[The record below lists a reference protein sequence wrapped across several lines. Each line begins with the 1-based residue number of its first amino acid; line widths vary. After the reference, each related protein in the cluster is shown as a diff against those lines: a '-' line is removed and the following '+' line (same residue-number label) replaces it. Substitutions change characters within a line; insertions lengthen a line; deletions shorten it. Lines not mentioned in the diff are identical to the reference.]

1 MTVKKKTDMDTEFF
15 EPAEIRLPE
24 PQRIA
29 ASRHGM
35 VSTAHF
41 RATEVG
47 VSILE
52 EGGNAIDA
60 AVAAAFALGI
70 CEPQASGLGGQTMM
84 LLHSVKTD
92 KTIALDGSSRAPNR
106 AVIDFFAEKSSRIG
120 GYSAATVPSTPATLA
135 YVLERYGTF
144 KLAQALEPAIYLA
157 REGYEISALQ
167 NRLQR
172 RELKSLKK
180 RGAGSHFLRNGERPF
195 PVGTIFKQPALAETL
210 QLLAQKGIKA
220 FYHGKI
226 ANLIHEDM
234 QRNGGFIQK
243 DDLARIPY
251 PIERE
256 PVSCR
261 FGNMFVYTM
270 PPPGSGR
277 TLIEML
283 NVLRKFPK
291 KERNPDTPHG
301 ALLLAE
307 IMRRAQ
313 LDRRDRPFDPSFYPQ
328 VQDRR
333 MISKDY
339 AKLVSEQIKTRIKGG
354 GETTHL
360 SVMDRFGNVVAL
372 TQSIER
378 VYGAKVVTPE
388 LGFLYNNYMCSF
400 DYQYI
405 SHPYYLRPN
414 GVPWAS
420 VAPTLIFRSKN
431 PWLAIGSPGSE
442 RIVSTILQVLV
453 RLSHQSPFDAVAA
466 PRMHCSYDGKVSLEA
481 AHMRNDI
488 LEFLKQHGFAID
500 VREPM
505 SFYLG
510 CVQMVLRENDEF
522 IGVADPRRDGS
533 AGGPKA

>member
-1 MTVKKKTDMDTEFF
+1 MKKRPEQDTEFF

-24 PQRIA
+24 PQRVA
-29 ASRHGM
+29 ASPHGM
-35 VSTAHF
+35 VATAHF

-47 VSILE
+47 VAILE
-52 EGGNAIDA
+52 QGGNAVDA
-60 AVAAAFALGI
+60 AVAAAFALGV

-84 LLHSVKTD
+84 LIHSVEAH
-92 KTIALDGSSRAPNR
+92 KTIAVDGSSKAPNR
-106 AVIDFFAEKSSRIG
+106 AVIDFFAEKSSRIT

-135 YVLERYGTF
+135 YVLDRYGTL
-144 KLAQALEPAIYLA
+144 KLSQLLEPVICLA

-172 RELKSLKK
+172 RELKTLKK
-180 RGAGSHFLRNGERPF
+180 RGAGRTFLRNGERPF
-195 PVGTIFKQPALAETL
+195 PVGSIFKQPVLAETL
-210 QLLAQKGIKA
+210 QLLARKGIKA
-220 FYHGKI
+220 FYRGTV
-226 ANLIHEDM
+226 AQLIHEDM
-234 QRNGGFIQK
+234 EKNGGFIQK

-251 PIERE
+251 PIERA
-256 PVSCR
+256 PVSSR
-261 FGNMFVYTM
+261 FGNMFVHTM
-270 PPPGSGR
+270 PPPGAGR
-277 TLIEML
+277 PLIETL
-283 NVLRKFPK
+283 NIIRKFPL
-291 KERNPDTPHG
+291 KERNPDTPQG

-307 IMRRAQ
+307 IMKRAQ
-313 LDRRDRPFDPSFYPQ
+313 LDRRDRPFDANFYPQ

-333 MISKDY
+333 MLSKDY
-339 AKLVSEQIKTRIKGG
+339 AKLVSEQLRSRTTGG

-360 SVMDRFGNVVAL
+360 SVMDNTGNVVSL

-378 VYGAKVVTPE
+378 VYGAKVLTPE
-388 LGFLYNNYMCSF
+388 LGFLYNNYMSAF
-400 DYQYI
+400 EYEDMT
-405 SHPYYLRPN
+405 HPYYLRPN

-420 VAPTLIFRSKN
+420 VAPTIIFRSGK

-442 RIVSTILQVLV
+442 RIISTIAQVLI
-453 RLSHQSPFDAVAA
+453 RLAKQSPFDAVAA

-488 LEFLKQHGFAID
+488 LELLEQRGFTID

-510 CVQMVLRENDEF
+510 CVQMVLNDNGSF

-533 AGGPKA
+533 AGSPHS

>member
-1 MTVKKKTDMDTEFF
+1 MTAKKKTDMDTEFF
-15 EPAEIRLPE
+15 EPAEIKLPE

-29 ASRHGM
+29 ASPRGM
-35 VSTAHF
+35 VSTAHS
-41 RATEVG
+41 RATGVG
-47 VSILE
+47 ISMLE
-52 EGGNAIDA
+52 QGGNAIDA
-60 AVAAAFALGI
+60 AVSAAFALGI

-92 KTIALDGSSRAPNR
+92 RTIALDGSSRAPNR

-339 AKLVSEQIKTRIKGG
+339 AKLVSEQIKTRIKGS

-400 DYQYI
+400 DYQDI

-488 LEFLKQHGFAID
+488 LEFLKQHSFAID